1 MEWEVK
7 LAIFVVLAAMS
18 WISFRVGVRR
28 GKGACATTEAEL
40 AHRDWELGFRHG
52 RRAAAAEAA
61 RWMDEKDDGPCRASS
76 TTAARLCWHLSAW
89 AKGRVP

>member
-18 WISFRVGVRR
+18 WISFRAGVRR
-28 GKGACATTEAEL
+28 GKRGTGS
-40 AHRDWELGFRHG
+40 DWELGFRHG
-52 RRAAAAEAA
+52 RRAAAAEAT

-76 TTAARLCWHLSAW
+76 PTAARLCWHLSAW
-89 AKGRVP
+89 AKGKVP